1 VEAIMPRRI
10 SKFVI
15 VTVAIGVAIVG
26 ASAIGIAAAHSSHEQ
41 AKATTHR
48 IMATVLKTEF
58 RIGDHQ
64 QLRKIFLSGDRL
76 R

>member
-1 VEAIMPRRI
+1 VEAIMPRSI
-10 SKFVI
+10 SKFVT

-26 ASAIGIAAAHSSHEQ
+26 ASAFGIAAAHSSHEQ

-64 QLRKIFLSGDRL
+64 QLKKIFLSADRL

>member
-1 VEAIMPRRI
+1 MPRSI

-15 VTVAIGVAIVG
+15 VTVAIGVAIVA
-26 ASAIGIAAAHSSHEQ
+26 ASAFGIAAAHSSHEQ
-41 AKATTHR
+41 AKATAHR
-48 IMATVLKTEF
+48 IMATILKTEF

-64 QLRKIFLSGDRL
+64 KLRQIFLSGDRL

>member
-1 VEAIMPRRI
+1 MPRRI

-15 VTVAIGVAIVG
+15 LTVAIGVAIVG
-26 ASAIGIAAAHSSHEQ
+26 ASAFGIAAAHFSHEQ
-41 AKATTHR
+41 ANATTHR

-64 QLRKIFLSGDRL
+64 QLRNIFLSGDRL
-76 R
+76 K

>member
-1 VEAIMPRRI
+1 MEAIMPRSI
-10 SKFVI
+10 SKFVMGA
-15 VTVAIGVAIVG
+15 VAIGVAVVG
-26 ASAIGIAAAHSSHEQ
+26 ASAIGIAAAQSSHEQ
-41 AKATTHR
+41 AKTTTHR

-64 QLRKIFLSGDRL
+64 QLRKIFLGEDRL

>member
-1 VEAIMPRRI
+1 VEAIMPRSI

-64 QLRKIFLSGDRL
+64 QLRKIFLSEDRL

>member
-1 VEAIMPRRI
+1 MPRSIRK
-10 SKFVI
+10 S
-15 VTVAIGVAIVG
+15 VTMAVAIGVAVVG
-26 ASAIGIAAAHSSHEQ
+26 ASAIGIAAAQSSHEQ
-41 AKATTHR
+41 AKTAAHR

-64 QLRKIFLSGDRL
+64 QLRKIFVGGDRL

>member
-1 VEAIMPRRI
+1 VEAIMPRGI
-10 SKFVI
+10 SKFIMVA
-15 VTVAIGVAIVG
+15 VAIGVAIVG
-26 ASAIGIAAAHSSHEQ
+26 ASVFGIAAAHSAHEQ

-48 IMATVLKTEF
+48 IRATVLKTEF

-64 QLRKIFLSGDRL
+64 QLRNIFLSGDRL

>member
-1 VEAIMPRRI
+1 VEAIMPRSI
-10 SKFVI
+10 SKFI
-15 VTVAIGVAIVG
+15 MVTVAIGVTIVG
-26 ASAIGIAAAHSSHEQ
+26 ASAFGIAAAHSSHEQ

-48 IMATVLKTEF
+48 IMATVPKTEF

-64 QLRKIFLSGDRL
+64 QLRNIFLSGDRL

>member
-1 VEAIMPRRI
+1 MPRSI
-10 SKFVI
+10 SRFVK
-15 VTVAIGVAIVG
+15 VAVAIGVAVVG
-26 ASAIGIAAAHSSHEQ
+26 ASAIGIAAAQSSHEQ
-41 AKATTHR
+41 AKTTTHR

-64 QLRKIFLSGDRL
+64 QLRKIFMGDDRL

>member
-1 VEAIMPRRI
+1 VEAIMPRSF
-10 SKFVI
+10 SKFI
-15 VTVAIGVAIVG
+15 MVTVAIGVAIVG
-26 ASAIGIAAAHSSHEQ
+26 ASAFGMAAAHSSHEQ

-64 QLRKIFLSGDRL
+64 QLRNIFLSGDRL

>member
-1 VEAIMPRRI
+1 VEAIMPRSI
-10 SKFVI
+10 SKF
-15 VTVAIGVAIVG
+15 
-26 ASAIGIAAAHSSHEQ
+26 
-41 AKATTHR
+41 

-64 QLRKIFLSGDRL
+64 QLRNIFLSGDRL

>member
-1 VEAIMPRRI
+1 MPRSI
-10 SKFVI
+10 SKFI
-15 VTVAIGVAIVG
+15 MVTVAIGVTIVG
-26 ASAIGIAAAHSSHEQ
+26 ASAFGIAAAHSSHEQ

-64 QLRKIFLSGDRL
+64 QLRQIFLSGDRL